1 MTSSHCCVDLL
12 SSDPSFKQ
20 VRAVGVHTVDFVSLR
35 VPVYKY
41 GARIEHWDVPQ
52 VSGGPNNLD
61 KVFNVSINA
70 LDLSVN
76 PLLLVHPWRISQSAI
91 Q

>member
-20 VRAVGVHTVDFVSLR
+20 VRAVGVHTVDFVPLQ

-41 GARIEHWDVPQ
+41 GARIGH
-52 VSGGPNNLD
+52 
-61 KVFNVSINA
+61 
-70 LDLSVN
+70 
-76 PLLLVHPWRISQSAI
+76 
-91 Q
+91 